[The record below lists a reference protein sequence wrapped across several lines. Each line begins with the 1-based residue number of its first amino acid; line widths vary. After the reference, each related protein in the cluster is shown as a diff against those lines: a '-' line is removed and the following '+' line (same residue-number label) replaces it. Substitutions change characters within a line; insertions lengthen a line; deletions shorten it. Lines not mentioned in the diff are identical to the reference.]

1 MASSNKQ
8 PSDKPAD
15 SPVESFD
22 ASYSQAHPATLVS
35 PVALSDVSTAGTP
48 APPDSDEDLE
58 GSGQP
63 IDITKFH
70 GPANRA
76 ETAAL
81 KIERHEKSGEL
92 VRACETMIDCL
103 GEDLNREGLQKTPQR
118 MAKALTYF
126 TSGYETCLSG
136 TLRSAV
142 EPFFHFSI
150 QKLSL

>member
-1 MASSNKQ
+1 MASPNKH
-8 PSDKPAD
+8 PSEQPAD
-15 SPVESFD
+15 SKVESFD
-22 ASYSQAHPATLVS
+22 ESYSHAHPVAITS
-35 PVALSDVSTAGTP
+35 PIALSDVSTAGTP

-70 GPANRA
+70 GPASKA

-81 KIERHEKSGEL
+81 KLERHEKSGDL

-103 GEDLNREGLQKTPQR
+103 GEDLTREGLQKTPQR

-136 TLRSAV
+136 TRTRAV
-142 EPFFHFSI
+142 EANFHFST
-150 QKLSL
+150 